1 MVNGGLKVCLR
12 VSPSPRLRV
21 FPSPRARA
29 NLAVPPCQTNV
40 SKGFCIFKPCRAMF
54 LARFLSE
61 LLRQRKRQPRE
72 EPAAA
77 RKLAATPA
85 TWEQM
90 VKAVE
95 KLKGESWEQ
104 FSERHGDWGRDAVLW
119 LGRFCYY
126 HLVPGLLLR

>member
-1 MVNGGLKVCLR
+1 MVPQNTLNSLFIAQNQD
-12 VSPSPRLRV
+12 LT
-21 FPSPRARA
+21 A
-29 NLAVPPCQTNV
+29 NANHVALLSSNMHLFIPDRP
-40 SKGFCIFKPCRAMF
+40 
-54 LARFLSE
+54 LSE